1 MLHASIR
8 LKQDFVYSELL
19 GEVCILNDIT
29 QCIHEPQT
37 SLNIKGDCERRW
49 GQVSCLRY
57 ESSPVEFSL
66 LRGGVPASQ
75 SARGAPWGGL
85 MSLITLPV
93 WLCVSTNQGRKLA
106 TKLKESSFISVQER
120 DSDQDGGLHLHPIQP
135 VADTPY
141 ISRWIGRGS
150 RRLENQNQNVN
161 PNLPSASA
169 MESFAK
175 FGLVQGLFYWSTA
188 GVALLELHA
197 ACGSVQDLQ
206 ERHLSGKD
214 CDRYMF
220 LDSRWIENTLSFN
233 SSLCVCYTS
242 CVTTKIKIKIQVKF
256 FVNRKCNHNL

>member
-1 MLHASIR
+1 MGASKL
-8 LKQDFVYSELL
+8 LK
-19 GEVCILNDIT
+19 IWI
-29 QCIHEPQT
+29 I
-37 SLNIKGDCERRW
+37 
-49 GQVSCLRY
+49 SC
-57 ESSPVEFSL
+57 
-66 LRGGVPASQ
+66 GVQPAS
-75 SARGAPWGGL
+75 WGC
-85 MSLITLPV
+85 TCKPV
-93 WLCVSTNQGRKLA
+93 SQGGPLGGSHVPYYTASVTSRVNKSRQEVGN